1 MNCNWETRDLLLPT
15 KNPSKMPCF
24 LALNKR
30 LVKTSTTMIKRKGE
44 SLSPCLN
51 PLEALTRYLAQ
62 PFSQRTKFTED
73 QQPLIQ
79 CLNLEF
85 SLFFLKHGMKNP
97 DKHDRRK
104 YFFFLRKYSSNQPW
118 KPCLLH
124 LSTFSHPLLRLP
136 LRLIWFPS
144 EKSPCEIWIVSCNN
158 TLQMQRDEPLAI
170 IL

>member
-104 YFFFLRKYSSNQPW
+104 YFFFFEEVFFKSTLKTMPSSPEYLFSPITSFAAKTDLISFRKISLRNMDS
-118 KPCLLH
+118 
-124 LSTFSHPLLRLP
+124 F
-136 LRLIWFPS
+136 
-144 EKSPCEIWIVSCNN
+144 
-158 TLQMQRDEPLAI
+158 M
-170 IL
+170 